1 MSGLVHEAPVGAS
14 VEWFTPDWLFAAL
27 KDADGLPLVFD
38 LDPCHPAERLS
49 WVPARKVY
57 TQADNGLVLGWRGLV
72 FLNPPYGRETP
83 RWLARMA
90 SFWAAG
96 TTQGIAL
103 VFARTDTA
111 WFGEAVAT
119 ATAILFLSERVQFV
133 DASGQPPLVAD
144 KRTGKMRKGSPGAGS
159 MLIAWG
165 NDAAAALERSDLG
178 PVWRLRVNGTAPGVE
193 VSA

>member
-1 MSGLVHEAPVGAS
+1 MSGLVHEAPVGATN
-14 VEWFTPDWLFAAL
+14 EWYTPAWLFEAL
-27 KDADGLPLVFD
+27 GLTFD
-38 LDPCHPAERLS
+38 LDPCSPPGGLP
-49 WVPARKVY
+49 WIPARKFY
-57 TQADNGLVLGWRGLV
+57 ALPEADGLVLGWRGLV
-72 FLNPPYGRETP
+72 WLNPPYGRETP

-111 WFGEAVAT
+111 WFGEAVTT
-119 ATAILFLSERVQFV
+119 ATAILFLAERVQFV
-133 DASGQPPLVAD
+133 DASGQPPLVQD

-193 VSA
+193 VAA